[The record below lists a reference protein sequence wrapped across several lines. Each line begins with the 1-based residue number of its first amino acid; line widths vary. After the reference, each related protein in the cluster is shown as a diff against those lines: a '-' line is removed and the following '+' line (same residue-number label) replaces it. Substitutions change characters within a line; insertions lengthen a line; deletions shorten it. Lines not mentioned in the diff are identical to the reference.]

1 MNDEQKSVEAPVEDP
16 KSVDLSASPQAGND
30 IDLQDKKRYRLA
42 TDVDLS
48 KAKKNCKRCF
58 DRGINGYTRR
68 TEKGV
73 EALVPIVC
81 RCVTRNGGVKENDV
95 DRLMRQMSVEAYMN
109 KIRIMPPCA
118 ERDSAIQKLQF
129 DAKRPEL
136 NDEQRRFLN
145 GWIEKLTAPPAPEA

>member
-1 MNDEQKSVEAPVEDP
+1 MNDEQKPAEAPAEGQ
-16 KSVDLSASPQAGND
+16 KTVDLSSAPQAGND

-48 KAKKNCKRCF
+48 KAKKNCKRCYG
-58 DRGINGYTRR
+58 RGINGYTRR
-68 TEKGV
+68 TEGGLEK
-73 EALVPIVC
+73 LVPIVC

-95 DRLMRQMSVEAYMN
+95 DRLMRQLSVDAYMN

-118 ERDSAIQKLQF
+118 DRDSAIQKLQF

-136 NDEQRRFLN
+136 TDEQRGFLN